1 MVDLP
6 VPPSPSLPPPSPNP
20 SDYARDLFP
29 GPVGG
34 RLCLFLS
41 AWQTI
46 TQDPFMLS
54 VVAHGFQISVFPVFP
69 GVLRKTTPTLRDSSA
84 HLTVLEE
91 ISSLILKQAI
101 VQVAHSPSLSLSP
114 IFVIPKRTGGLRVIL
129 NLKAINVFIPPQHF
143 RMETLVSILPTISP
157 QDWAV
162 SIDLKDAYLHV
173 PIHPTSRHLLSFQYQ
188 GRTFQYRVLPFG
200 LKESPWVFTR
210 LVSTLVGYL
219 RCRGICIHYYL
230 DDWLIVASSQSLL
243 LSHLQ
248 ESLLCAQSVG
258 FLINWEK
265 SSLVPSQVPTFLGAV
280 LDFPRLVARPAD
292 RRILTL
298 IQVVSHLV
306 ASPSAPARLWQQ
318 FLGHLASLKDLV
330 VDCLFLMRPLQIFF
344 LRHFRPLLDSPDL
357 LIPLSPQIKV
367 LCLTWE
373 SRDFLLIGKP
383 FVPPPPTMT
392 LTTDASNLGW
402 GASLPPHCLSGRW
415 SPQDCKLHINLLELK
430 AVSLALQGFLFL
442 ISGHS
447 VLVKSDNLTV
457 VAYINY
463 QGGTH
468 SIPLCV
474 ETLRLLS
481 WCRQERIFLSASHIP
496 GQQNL
501 IADFL
506 SRGHCL
512 PSEWSLHPSVFQQIL
527 RVSSPPLVD
536 LFASSL
542 NHLLPRYCARADDSS
557 AWALDAFSIPWSDFL
572 GFAFPPFALLPRV
585 LEKVA
590 LDQTALLLVAPFWP
604 KRPWFPRLLSLLAGH
619 PRSLPV
625 FPDLLRQP
633 ISLIQH
639 ANPAT
644 LHLTLWPLSARPGE
658 RRAFLSGLPI

>member
-1 MVDLP
+1 M
-6 VPPSPSLPPPSPNP
+6 
-20 SDYARDLFP
+20 
-29 GPVGG
+29 
-34 RLCLFLS
+34 
-41 AWQTI
+41 
-46 TQDPFMLS
+46 
-54 VVAHGFQISVFPVFP
+54 
-69 GVLRKTTPTLRDSSA
+69 
-84 HLTVLEE
+84 
-91 ISSLILKQAI
+91 
-101 VQVAHSPSLSLSP
+101 
-114 IFVIPKRTGGLRVIL
+114 
-129 NLKAINVFIPPQHF
+129 
-143 RMETLVSILPTISP
+143 
-157 QDWAV
+157 
-162 SIDLKDAYLHV
+162 
-173 PIHPTSRHLLSFQYQ
+173 
-188 GRTFQYRVLPFG
+188 
-200 LKESPWVFTR
+200 
-210 LVSTLVGYL
+210 
-219 RCRGICIHYYL
+219 
-230 DDWLIVASSQSLL
+230 
-243 LSHLQ
+243 
-248 ESLLCAQSVG
+248 
-258 FLINWEK
+258 
-265 SSLVPSQVPTFLGAV
+265 
-280 LDFPRLVARPAD
+280 
-292 RRILTL
+292 
-298 IQVVSHLV
+298 HLV

-330 VDCLFLMRPLQIFF
+330 VDCLCLMRPLQIFF
-344 LRHFRPLLDSPDL
+344 LCHFRPLLDSPDF

-367 LCLTWE
+367 LCLTWA
-373 SRDFLLIGKP
+373 SRDFLLVGKP
-383 FVPPPPTMT
+383 FVLPPATMT

-457 VAYINY
+457 VAYINH

-501 IADFL
+501 VADFL
-506 SRGHCL
+506 SRGNFL
-512 PSEWSLHPSVFQQIL
+512 PSEWSLHPSVFQQNL

-590 LDQTALLLVAPFWP
+590 LDQTALLLVVPFWP

-619 PRSLPV
+619 PRVLPV
-625 FPDLLRQP
+625 FLDLLRQP

-658 RRAFLSGLPI
+658 RWAFLSGLPQQDISDHLLAPLMIPDSGLSTSGVTISRLTHVMPL